1 MTTPE
6 VFRYAGWSA
15 YLSAAAT
22 IVGFVT
28 LIVFF
33 SVGEPFGTIHD
44 ISSIILALSLLPLA
58 LALYLLQRPCAA
70 LLSLIAL
77 IIGICA
83 MLAASI
89 LQILLVLRVVKLELT
104 LVAVPA
110 AFGVVGVW
118 LLLNSSLAL
127 ASGTLPSGLAWVG
140 MVAGVGYILVIL
152 GFILGGQQH
161 PLTAVGGLTAVI
173 GYPIWAIWIGGLLLS
188 GRLTT

>member
-33 SVGEPFGTIHD
+33 SVGGPFGTIND
-44 ISSIILALSLLPLA
+44 ISSSILALSLLPLA
-58 LALYLLQRPCAA
+58 LALYLLLRPCAA

-89 LQILLVLRVVKLELT
+89 LQILLVLRVVKSELT

-110 AFGVVGVW
+110 TFGVVGVW
-118 LLLNSSLAL
+118 LLLNSYLAL
-127 ASGTLPSGLAWVG
+127 ASRTLPSGLAWVG

-152 GFILGGQQH
+152 GFLLGGQQH

-188 GRLTT
+188 GILIT

>member
-1 MTTPE
+1 MTSTD
-6 VFRYAGWSA
+6 VLRYAGWSA
-15 YLSAAAT
+15 YLSTAAT
-22 IVGFVT
+22 IIGFVT

-33 SVGEPFGTIHD
+33 SVGEPFGTIND
-44 ISSIILALSLLPLA
+44 ISSVILALSLLPLA
-58 LALYLLQRPCAA
+58 VALYLFQRPGAPV
-70 LLSLIAL
+70 LSLMAL

-118 LLLNSSLAL
+118 LLLNSYLAL
-127 ASGTLPSGLAWVG
+127 ANRTLPSGLAWVG

-152 GFILGGQQH
+152 GFLLGGQQH

-173 GYPIWAIWIGGLLLS
+173 SYPIWAIWIGALLLS
-188 GRLTT
+188 GRLTM

>member
-1 MTTPE
+1 VTTPE

-15 YLSAAAT
+15 HLSAAAT

-33 SVGEPFGTIHD
+33 SVGEPFGTIND

-89 LQILLVLRVVKLELT
+89 LQILLVLRVIKLELT

-173 GYPIWAIWIGGLLLS
+173 GYPIPVCL
-188 GRLTT
+188 

>member
-33 SVGEPFGTIHD
+33 SVGGPFGTIND
-44 ISSIILALSLLPLA
+44 ISSSILALSLLPLA
-58 LALYLLQRPCAA
+58 LALYLLLRPCAA

-110 AFGVVGVW
+110 TFGVVGVW
-118 LLLNSSLAL
+118 LLLNSYLAL
-127 ASGTLPSGLAWVG
+127 ASRTLPSGLAWVG
-140 MVAGVGYILVIL
+140 VVAGVGYILVIP
-152 GFILGGQQH
+152 GFLLGGQQH

-188 GRLTT
+188 GILIT

>member
-1 MTTPE
+1 MTSPD

-15 YLSAAAT
+15 YLSAVAT
-22 IVGFVT
+22 IIGFVT

-33 SVGEPFGTIHD
+33 SVGEPFGTIND
-44 ISSIILALSLLPLA
+44 ISSVILALSLLPLA
-58 LALYLLQRPCAA
+58 LALYLLQRSGAPS
-70 LLSLIAL
+70 LSLTAL

-89 LQILLVLRVVKLELT
+89 LQILLVLRIVKLELT

-110 AFGVVGVW
+110 AFGGVGGW
-118 LLLNSSLAL
+118 LLLNSYLAL
-127 ASGTLPSGLAWVG
+127 ASRTLPSGLAWVG

-152 GFILGGQQH
+152 GFLLGGQQH
-161 PLTAVGGLTAVI
+161 PLTAVGGLTAVLS
-173 GYPIWAIWIGGLLLS
+173 YPIWAIWIGGLLLS